1 MILNNK
7 DETEGTYEKLLTKIN
22 KSLFYFITREYYSKK
37 INPFTCLKLL
47 SKIIHTSPDYKLQT
61 KCASLLFNILS
72 QKEIIFS
79 DKKQEKITP
88 IINDMKNILL
98 LSKTNYPIIIE
109 NAVFLIQTGDI
120 SKALSTLQFF
130 SNQNTFINCGEI
142 LFYKAL
148 IEFFFNSEKSRE
160 DKNIFVSNLDKALC
174 LIKINPEPYYHW
186 AIDFMIQNR
195 MYKEIKE
202 YFLKGGYMMDFLGQK
217 KNENKY
223 KYIYLILKTN
233 FGKENNELIYDTNNN
248 NQFLGLYKISSN
260 ASNNNNALVN
270 YSNNIES
277 NNDEENDMR
286 NKIKNFGEFLKIYPF
301 NFDIVIQIHD
311 LIENYFAD
319 DVIIMKKN
327 IDLNKYKL
335 FIEKLIY
342 FGENIFLEYLN
353 FNMNYFVFDFFS
365 PKFKKESFN
374 KLKEILSDINYIVNN
389 VDNNCLLK
397 NSENCEQMQK
407 NIIEFYKNLIFEI
420 LKKKVLGIVKKNILL
435 KRKNKIND
443 DDEKIKIMKKNIKKF
458 FEIVNI
464 CKEIITGEK
473 LIDLNN
479 DNFSSNILT
488 KDFILYIQNLK

>member
-22 KSLFYFITREYYSKK
+22 KSLFYFIIREYYSKK

-148 IEFFFNSEKSRE
+148 IEFFLNSEKNRE

-174 LIKINPEPYYHW
+174 LIKNNPEPYYHW

-420 LKKKVLGIVKKNILL
+420 LKKKVLKIVKKNILL
-435 KRKNKIND
+435 KRNNKVND
-443 DDEKIKIMKKNIKKF
+443 DDEQIKKMKKNIKKF
-458 FEIVNI
+458 FEIVNL

-473 LIDLNN
+473 LIDINN
-479 DNFSSNILT
+479 DKFITNLLT
-488 KDFILYIQNLK
+488 KDFVLYIQNLK

>member
-1 MILNNK
+1 
-7 DETEGTYEKLLTKIN
+7 
-22 KSLFYFITREYYSKK
+22 
-37 INPFTCLKLL
+37 
-47 SKIIHTSPDYKLQT
+47 
-61 KCASLLFNILS
+61 
-72 QKEIIFS
+72 
-79 DKKQEKITP
+79 
-88 IINDMKNILL
+88 
-98 LSKTNYPIIIE
+98 
-109 NAVFLIQTGDI
+109 
-120 SKALSTLQFF
+120 
-130 SNQNTFINCGEI
+130 
-142 LFYKAL
+142 
-148 IEFFFNSEKSRE
+148 
-160 DKNIFVSNLDKALC
+160 
-174 LIKINPEPYYHW
+174 
-186 AIDFMIQNR
+186 

-435 KRKNKIND
+435 KRKNKINE

>member
-1 MILNNK
+1 
-7 DETEGTYEKLLTKIN
+7 
-22 KSLFYFITREYYSKK
+22 
-37 INPFTCLKLL
+37 
-47 SKIIHTSPDYKLQT
+47 
-61 KCASLLFNILS
+61 
-72 QKEIIFS
+72 
-79 DKKQEKITP
+79 
-88 IINDMKNILL
+88 
-98 LSKTNYPIIIE
+98 
-109 NAVFLIQTGDI
+109 
-120 SKALSTLQFF
+120 
-130 SNQNTFINCGEI
+130 
-142 LFYKAL
+142 L

-174 LIKINPEPYYHW
+174 LIKNNPEPYYHW

-233 FGKENNELIYDTNNN
+233 FGKENNELIYDTNNNN

-335 FIEKLIY
+335 FIEKLKAQLVCEICPWKSA
-342 FGENIFLEYLN
+342 EDII
-353 FNMNYFVFDFFS
+353 S
-365 PKFKKESFN
+365 
-374 KLKEILSDINYIVNN
+374 KLKEL
-389 VDNNCLLK
+389 
-397 NSENCEQMQK
+397 
-407 NIIEFYKNLIFEI
+407 
-420 LKKKVLGIVKKNILL
+420 
-435 KRKNKIND
+435 
-443 DDEKIKIMKKNIKKF
+443 
-458 FEIVNI
+458 
-464 CKEIITGEK
+464 
-473 LIDLNN
+473 
-479 DNFSSNILT
+479 
-488 KDFILYIQNLK
+488 